1 MKRIRYALRTLVW
14 LGLVLAL
21 SIETGTAQDLNL
33 DLNLNLNLNLDL
45 GLDHLD
51 YHDYLD
57 YDDYDDDRELTAEVS
72 ADGIDE
78 ILLNG
83 HDGKATIEVGTS
95 DQIRIRV
102 RIKAKRK
109 GLVYKS
115 SAGRAY
121 VEDAR
126 LETDTRGGTLKV
138 TLSDGRG
145 HKDTEEAWTIIVPR
159 RLAVVVEMSA
169 ASIDITDVTG
179 GVEVNLGV
187 GKANVD
193 VPRGNIEVRVSVGNA
208 TVETQTDSYGDVDLR
223 AQVGKTRLWIGGHRI
238 KYSNPPGPGS
248 KVSMEGEGRDQIK
261 VFVQVGDASLRVG

>member
-45 GLDHLD
+45 NLDHLD
-51 YHDYLD
+51 D
-57 YDDYDDDRELTAEVS
+57 DDDRELTAEVS

-78 ILLNG
+78 ILLDG
-83 HDGKATIEVGTS
+83 HDGKATIKVGAD
-95 DQIRIRV
+95 DQIQIRV
-102 RIKAKRK
+102 KIKAKRK
-109 GLVYKS
+109 GLIYKS

-126 LETDTRGGTLKV
+126 LETDTRGGTLEV
-138 TLSDGRG
+138 ALSGGRG
-145 HKDTEEAWTIIVPR
+145 RKDTEEAWTIIVPR

>member
-45 GLDHLD
+45 NLDHLD
-51 YHDYLD
+51 D
-57 YDDYDDDRELTAEVS
+57 DDDRELTAEVS

-78 ILLNG
+78 ILLDG
-83 HDGKATIEVGTS
+83 HDGKATIEVGAG

-102 RIKAKRK
+102 KIKAKRK

-126 LETDTRGGTLKV
+126 LETDTRGGTLEV
-138 TLSDGRG
+138 ALSGGRG
-145 HKDTEEAWTIIVPR
+145 RKDTEEAWTIIVPR

>member
-1 MKRIRYALRTLVW
+1 MKRIRYALRVLVW

-21 SIETGTAQDLNL
+21 TIDTGAAQNLADNL
-33 DLNLNLNLNLDL
+33 D
-45 GLDHLD
+45 
-51 YHDYLD
+51 Y
-57 YDDYDDDRELTAEVS
+57 YDERELTAEVS

-78 ILLNG
+78 ILLDG
-83 HDGKATIEVGTS
+83 HDGKATIEVGAS
-95 DQIRIRV
+95 DQIQIRV
-102 RIKAKRK
+102 TIKAKRK

-126 LETDTRGGTLKV
+126 LKTDARGGTLEV
-138 TLSDGRG
+138 ALSGGRG
-145 HKDTEEAWTIIVPR
+145 RKDTEEAWTIIVPR

-248 KVSMEGEGRDQIK
+248 KVLMEGEGRDQIK